1 MAYRAKS
8 IVGAQIPVFRFALL
22 LIVFHIHVHVSAS
35 SFGPIPVMAVH
46 VAFHP
51 AQHHPFFY
59 SYTSAADSAT
69 HIPERD
75 IALPSSIWRYLFMI
89 FATISS
95 PPEDAFRL
103 NRMLSPTLTTRI

>member
-35 SFGPIPVMAVH
+35 SSGPVPVMAVH

-51 AQHHPFFY
+51 AF
-59 SYTSAADSAT
+59 SAT
-69 HIPERD
+69 SLYKKQD
-75 IALPSSIWRYLFMI
+75 TRYNQC
-89 FATISS
+89 
-95 PPEDAFRL
+95 
-103 NRMLSPTLTTRI
+103 NRPDDGL